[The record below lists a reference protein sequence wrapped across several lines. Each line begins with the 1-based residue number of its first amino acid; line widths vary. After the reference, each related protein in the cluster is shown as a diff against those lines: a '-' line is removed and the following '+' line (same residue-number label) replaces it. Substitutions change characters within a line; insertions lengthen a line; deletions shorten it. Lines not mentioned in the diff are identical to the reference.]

1 MPASTTRLL
10 TDMFDAMLAR
20 LGPSGWWPAQSPFE
34 VVLGAIL
41 TQNTNWSN
49 VEKAIASLRR
59 HDLLDPEQLRLARPE
74 AVEECIRPSGFFR
87 QKAKKI
93 QNFLDFLDQ
102 ERALDMKDLALLN
115 TVELRERLLAV
126 KGIGPETAD
135 SILLYALDRPVFV
148 VDAYTARICNRHGLV
163 PEDVDYAELQDMFMS
178 HLPEQVEH
186 YNEYHALLVRVGK
199 EWCRKRKPRCD
210 ECPLRPFL
218 PHYSPPGYTP

>member
-10 TDMFDAMLAR
+10 TDMFEAMLAH

-34 VVLGAIL
+34 VALGAIL

-49 VEKAIASLRR
+49 VEKALANLRR

-74 AVEECIRPSGFFR
+74 VVEECIRPSGFFR

-102 ERALDMKDLALLN
+102 ERALDIKDLALLS
-115 TVELRERLLAV
+115 TGELRKRLLAV

-148 VDAYTARICNRHGLV
+148 VDAYTARICNQHGLV
-163 PEDVDYAELQDMFMS
+163 PEDVEYDELQDLFVS
-178 HLPEQVEH
+178 HLPERVEH

-199 EWCRKRKPRCD
+199 EWCRKRGPRCD

-218 PHYSPPGYTP
+218 PNHLHCS